1 MKFFSC
7 FSIGINAKLNDQFQE
22 ATVKKTQEGVN
33 SANLG
38 FGKGMTST
46 GSDNRENDHD
56 YGYVPGRN
64 GHNHKGLN
72 TSLDSSFTAL

>member
-1 MKFFSC
+1 M
-7 FSIGINAKLNDQFQE
+7 NDQFQE

-38 FGKGMTST
+38 VEKSMTST

-64 GHNHKGLN
+64 GHHPKGLN
-72 TSLDSSFTAL
+72 ASLDSSGTAL